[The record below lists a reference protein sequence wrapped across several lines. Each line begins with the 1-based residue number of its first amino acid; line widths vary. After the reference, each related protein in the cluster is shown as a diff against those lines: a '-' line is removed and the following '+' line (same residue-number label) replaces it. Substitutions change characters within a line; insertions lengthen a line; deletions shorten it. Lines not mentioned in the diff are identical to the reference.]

1 MSRASWTFHFQK
13 EVGGHIISHI
23 TQNKPYTSTGN
34 YCITIALKIFY
45 KYIFTHF
52 FFQRRDQPR
61 WAKMWRGNEK
71 LKRSHFY
78 GAFNNFVIQFHM
90 IAIGSLN
97 EYTLG
102 EAFWNDNTV
111 GIILRKYSHRGL
123 FTRVLLKIVQWI
135 LQSKCWK
142 NIHGRYVVLVLY
154 SYKSN
159 TQLS

>member
-1 MSRASWTFHFQK
+1 
-13 EVGGHIISHI
+13 
-23 TQNKPYTSTGN
+23 
-34 YCITIALKIFY
+34 
-45 KYIFTHF
+45 
-52 FFQRRDQPR
+52 
-61 WAKMWRGNEK
+61 MWRGNEK

-102 EAFWNDNTV
+102 EAFWNDNRV
-111 GIILRKYSHRGL
+111 GIILRKYSHRDL

-159 TQLS
+159 TTVELISWMWLCLWKLDLCNPRVIHHGYAWSTFAMVLVQNKKKSCNGPHPVHHLVVQQ